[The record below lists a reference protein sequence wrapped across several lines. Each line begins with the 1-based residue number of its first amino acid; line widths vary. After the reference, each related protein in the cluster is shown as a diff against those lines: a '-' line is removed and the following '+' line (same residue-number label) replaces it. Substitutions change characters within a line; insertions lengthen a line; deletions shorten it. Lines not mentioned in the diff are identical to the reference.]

1 MFKLIFTWLI
11 FILIL
16 NLLLRF
22 IFRMNH
28 GSSRMFHPINYYGAS
43 DYDKGYMTGITN
55 LKMYYYSVGDI
66 PSSHWLDANKFNLL
80 DSREKLDKTLM
91 DKIK

>member
-1 MFKLIFTWLI
+1 
-11 FILIL
+11 
-16 NLLLRF
+16 
-22 IFRMNH
+22 
-28 GSSRMFHPINYYGAS
+28 
-43 DYDKGYMTGITN
+43 MTGITN